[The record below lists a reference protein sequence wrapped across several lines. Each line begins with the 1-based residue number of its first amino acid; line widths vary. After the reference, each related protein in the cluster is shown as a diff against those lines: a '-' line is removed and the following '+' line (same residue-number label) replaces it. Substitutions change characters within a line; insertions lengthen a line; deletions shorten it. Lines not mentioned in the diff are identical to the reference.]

1 MKSHVPEAGWVLIP
15 EGSRGITHWWYGMIS
30 SIDPLVVLVSEPL
43 ALFPLFFFPSLPLFG
58 MAR

>member
-1 MKSHVPEAGWVLIP
+1 MLLAGKWVVAA
-15 EGSRGITHWWYGMIS
+15 SFVSWWYGMIS